1 MLFHLISS
9 KIFWI
14 SGFKDFGENVGIW
27 QLPLGRCQNGVLKG
41 RTISWRPFASWSSAF
56 DCNTVR
62 APRRPA
68 KNFQRSR
75 TAARLNQPP
84 SFTLSEFVCEFV
96 WLFTPFEFVF
106 NFVCSI
112 GYDYD
117 CKVCSLPVSLDQY
130 FFRFDVVFYWPL
142 CWPPGARAAVAMVQ
156 VA

>member
-1 MLFHLISS
+1 MIDLNIAKTLS
-9 KIFWI
+9 
-14 SGFKDFGENVGIW
+14 FGIPNFDPT
-27 QLPLGRCQNGVLKG
+27 LPTVYLSNMFAKVRMACIRFLGN
-41 RTISWRPFASWSSAF
+41 
-56 DCNTVR
+56 CNTVR

-75 TAARLNQPP
+75 TAARWNQPP

-142 CWPPGARAAVAMVQ
+142 CWPPGARAVVAMVQ